1 MKIKYETAKKP
12 YYFLHNN
19 KKMKEYNEEGYELE
33 LAHQTGATYVDSYK
47 EIVELLCNITK
58 SSFEIKIIKKIKDNY
73 FIAVKLNDKI
83 YCNFTATEQYS
94 YNFEL
99 DKENIT
105 HYKKLC
111 TQEEFN
117 IAKDLLSKLSKDFLD
132 FSFKP
137 LIELTGKELE
147 AKEEEICTVFLMTML
162 SSCKCKGLCK
172 FIINNEEIIN
182 YQENDNN
189 IGIYQNKTQMFLD
202 LERDYFYDKL
212 RFNRWGFKN
221 GNLYDGIIE
230 SKEEIP
236 CLKKT
241 KKHSTTPSDGATSR
255 NSAKVEFKNPVLKEE
270 AKVYDNPLRC
280 ISKRTF
286 FCIMLVLFSVSL
298 WAMIFIPSTHW
309 ILNKIFFFAK
319 GDVKLIFMFLLFAG
333 SIAAV
338 NVSGYYDLEKIRKEE
353 KELKK

>member
-1 MKIKYETAKKP
+1 
-12 YYFLHNN
+12 
-19 KKMKEYNEEGYELE
+19 MKEYNEEGYELE

-83 YCNFTATEQYS
+83 YCNFTAAEQYS

-137 LIELTGKELE
+137 LIELTGEELE
-147 AKEEEICTVFLMTML
+147 KKEEEICTVFLMTML

-212 RFNRWGFKN
+212 RFNRWDFKD

-230 SKEEIP
+230 SEEEIP

-241 KKHSTTPSDGATSR
+241 KKPSTTPSDGVTSR
-255 NSAKVEFKNPVLKEE
+255 NSEKDTTEKMKFCDSEKIERRKKWSATKKVL
-270 AKVYDNPLRC
+270 
-280 ISKRTF
+280 
-286 FCIMLVLFSVSL
+286 
-298 WAMIFIPSTHW
+298 IFIICFW
-309 ILNKIFFFAK
+309 ISIGFLNIKILMSE
-319 GDVKLIFMFLLFAG
+319 VVVLIFMFSVVVLFLG
-333 SIAAV
+333 MTKDIRDYSIK
-338 NVSGYYDLEKIRKEE
+338 EKNRIQQK
-353 KELKK
+353 LKK

>member
-83 YCNFTATEQYS
+83 YCNFTAAEQYS

-137 LIELTGKELE
+137 LIELTEKELE

-230 SKEEIP
+230 SEEEIP
-236 CLKKT
+236 CLKKI
-241 KKHSTTPSDGATSR
+241 KKPSTTPSDGATSR
-255 NSAKVEFKNPVLKEE
+255 NSEKDTTEKMKLLE
-270 AKVYDNPLRC
+270 
-280 ISKRTF
+280 
-286 FCIMLVLFSVSL
+286 
-298 WAMIFIPSTHW
+298 
-309 ILNKIFFFAK
+309 NKILK
-319 GDVKLIFMFLLFAG
+319 IKENRLLFKTKLYAFIAVLGILIGGFCLFVGIRNLPIKIKETTILAG
-333 SIAAV
+333 MVVWFLTFLIVSISYS
-338 NVSGYYDLEKIRKEE
+338 NKYKKIAIAIKETSCI
-353 KELKK
+353 KK